1 MGGLRRLVNITRI
14 GYNCGM
20 TCIVGIA
27 YKDKVYIGG
36 DRGASDGSSIV
47 SLAAP
52 KVYIRDEWIFGYA
65 GSMGIGQ
72 IMQII
77 NIPLLSEDD
86 DPFLI
91 LRMDVVDAFK
101 SMMDIQG
108 ITINED
114 SDTDFLIGCRG
125 RLFEFSPADWSVAEV
140 AETAIGSGGNFAL
153 GSLYSSIDKSPI
165 ERIGLAIG
173 AAITYSPTCQG
184 PMDILYI

>member
-1 MGGLRRLVNITRI
+1 
-14 GYNCGM
+14 M
-20 TCIVGIA
+20 TCIVGIS
-27 YKDKVYIGG
+27 DGTNVYIGG

-47 SLAAP
+47 SLSTP

-77 NIPLLSEDD
+77 NIPILSEDD
-86 DPFLI
+86 NPFMV

-108 ITINED
+108 LSITED
-114 SDTDFLIGCRG
+114 NDTDLLIGCRG
-125 RLFEFSPADWSVAEV
+125 RLFEFSPSDWSVAEIK
-140 AETAIGSGGNFAL
+140 ETAIGSGGNFAL
-153 GSLYSSIDKSPI
+153 GSLHTTSQYNAASPI
-165 ERIGLAIG
+165 YRIDAALN

-184 PMDILYI
+184 DIDILYI

>member
-1 MGGLRRLVNITRI
+1 MS
-14 GYNCGM
+14 M
-20 TCIVGIA
+20 TCIVGIS
-27 YKDKVYIGG
+27 DNGKVYIGG

-47 SLAAP
+47 SLSTP
-52 KVYIRDEWIFGYA
+52 KVCIRDEWIFGYA

-77 NIPLLSEDD
+77 NIPILSEDD
-86 DPFLI
+86 DPFMV

-108 ITINED
+108 LSITED
-114 SDTDFLIGCRG
+114 NDTDILIGIRG

-140 AETAIGSGGNFAL
+140 KETAIGSGGNFAL
-153 GSLYSSIDKSPI
+153 GSLYTSNTNEDPI
-165 ERIGLAIG
+165 YRIGMALG

-184 PMDILYI
+184 SIDILYI

>member
-1 MGGLRRLVNITRI
+1 
-14 GYNCGM
+14 M

-27 YKDKVYIGG
+27 QEGSVYIGG
-36 DRGASDGSSIV
+36 DRGASDGSAIV
-47 SLAAP
+47 SLATP

-77 NIPLLSEDD
+77 NIPILQEDD

-91 LRMDVVDAFK
+91 LRMDMVDAFK

-108 ITINED
+108 TSINED

-125 RLFEFSPADWSVAEV
+125 RLFEFSPSDWSVAEIN
-140 AETAIGSGGNFAL
+140 ETAIGSGGNFAL
-153 GSLYSSIDKSPI
+153 GSLHTTSQYEAASPI
-165 ERIGLAIG
+165 YRIEQALN
-173 AAITYSPTCQG
+173 AAIAYSPTCQG
-184 PMDILYI
+184 PMDIIYI

>member
-1 MGGLRRLVNITRI
+1 MS
-14 GYNCGM
+14 M
-20 TCIVGIA
+20 TCIVGISNEGN
-27 YKDKVYIGG
+27 VYIGG

-47 SLAAP
+47 SLSTP

-77 NIPLLSEDD
+77 NIPLLQEDD
-86 DPFLI
+86 DPFLV
-91 LRMDVVDAFK
+91 LRMDMVDAFK

-108 ITINED
+108 LSITED
-114 SDTDFLIGCRG
+114 NDTDILIGCRG

-140 AETAIGSGGNFAL
+140 QETAIGSGGNFAL
-153 GSLYSSIDKSPI
+153 GSLYTSIDKSPI
-165 ERIGLAIG
+165 DRIGLALG

-184 PMDILYI
+184 SIDILYI